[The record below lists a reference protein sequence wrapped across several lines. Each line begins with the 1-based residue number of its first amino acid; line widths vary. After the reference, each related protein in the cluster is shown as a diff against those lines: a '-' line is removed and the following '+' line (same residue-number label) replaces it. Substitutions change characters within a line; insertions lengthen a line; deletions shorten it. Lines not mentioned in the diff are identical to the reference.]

1 MTEIYQSVSQPDK
14 DNPTTQNMRASYAQL
29 LQEGHTL
36 GPDDFHDAYHG
47 AGFPEVPD
55 LKTQLPSNQDLLDH
69 SLEALRRSSMPIS
82 PETVHTTRKNV
93 LDHWAATGQLPDIN
107 DGPTADAITRD
118 RPYLSPVHQ
127 NISGVIRQI
136 ESGGLK
142 DPDAAVSSAGAI
154 GRYQIMPGTAKQYGF
169 DPDRLHD
176 PQYNT
181 MVHNAIIDDLSRR
194 YHGETDAI
202 LVAYNAGPE
211 HADQYIA
218 NGRSFEGLGK
228 WTEQTR
234 EYLKKADRLTYGDDL
249 MKPGRDAVYDPMGTL
264 GVKEEGPIAVG
275 GLDLGAIAKAAGI
288 PDLETQHQRVLEHVK
303 QMEEEGASKAEQMT
317 YQGLND
323 PYGNWFGVGS
333 IGEVAGA
340 ALLKTFKTPTQQ
352 AEIKLSQGARDFV
365 EGSIRA
371 GTGEGR
377 QIVAA
382 ASQALEE
389 FRKSVN
395 KGIPVFKT
403 WLEAKPGTAIP
414 FWENA
419 PDIMH
424 LIDHM
429 EGGNGGGKLAPTSP
443 LFPVA
448 EAIRGVNQSLRKLI
462 EQQTPDMQNFIED
475 YYRHLWIDP
484 AKADQLMGA
493 PGVANAGRQGSAAS
507 LQKRTV
513 PTIADGIQAGLTPRI
528 LDPIENTLHY
538 ASGMT
543 NYLMSERVRQEGEAA
558 GYVKWFAPGK
568 APGGWEALEG
578 RSATR
583 AWQSGYTSESLEGTE
598 AKIEELK
605 DALAAKQERLTEL
618 QGGAEPMGPRPYGF
632 STGQIERAYAPAG
645 YARSYN
651 AWVGGG
657 FYEWPV
663 GGPLYAKLQQVANF
677 MTGMKLSLSGFH
689 ALNILFENTASAI
702 SNATGEMLNGE
713 VLRGFRDLGWGVT
726 MIGPGITQAVKGAR
740 LQKAYLNLGAHPE
753 MEPSTLDE
761 RLADLYAKVGGRAMG
776 RGAEYGW
783 NQAMNWGQAWERG
796 ALQYELAHNLDGT
809 WGPGEE
815 TKAMRALMFTPR
827 LAGMIGHEVGR
838 VMSTITAP
846 LFDKYIPRVKMA
858 AWSDAMST
866 WMRANP
872 MASEEAILK
881 QGRYIHD
888 SMDDRFGELVQD
900 NLFWS
905 RELKQTFNLATVS
918 VGWEFGTVRAAYRAA
933 KEIGNLNFR
942 GEYARWAFS
951 YIAAIGLA
959 TAAFQYLRTGQSVF
973 QTGMPLPGTYYTGGQ
988 TVNRKPEIGLLP
1000 GIQKDI
1006 YQWYHLVQS
1015 APDYTHLPH
1024 QIEEYAAGKL
1034 NPFTQ
1039 MTTGYVE
1046 NRDWKNDPV
1055 LSNIRNPQQFGL
1067 PSHWNQLGNYIMDAH
1082 VPLGIEAELKPGTAI
1097 PRVERLLGIRPAP
1110 EWMQDPQRIEDITR
1124 HLERGEARKERRQ
1137 QRRQQQ

>member
-1 MTEIYQSVSQPDK
+1 MTDYPAGSIAARRPDLAAANASAEKLYQPVEQPDK
-14 DNPTTQNMRASYAQL
+14 NNPTTQNMRASYAQL
-29 LQEGHTL
+29 LQDGHTL

-107 DGPTADAITRD
+107 DGPTADAMTRD
-118 RPYLSPVHQ
+118 QPNFGPVHQ
-127 NISGVIRQI
+127 NISGVIRKL
-136 ESGGLK
+136 ETGGLA
-142 DPDAAVSSAGAI
+142 DPDAAVSSAGAV
-154 GRYQIMPGTAKQYGF
+154 GRFQILPSTAKAYGF
-169 DPDRLHD
+169 DPNRLHD
-176 PQYNT
+176 GAYNT
-181 MVHNAIIDDLSRR
+181 MVHNAIVDDLSKR
-194 YHGETDAI
+194 YHGQSDAI
-202 LVAYNAGPE
+202 LVAYNAGPMV
-211 HADQYIA
+211 ADKYIA
-218 NGRSFEGLGK
+218 SGRDIKSLP
-228 WTEQTR
+228 EQTQA
-234 EYLKKADRLTYGDDL
+234 YLRNADRLTYGDDL

-303 QMEEEGASKAEQMT
+303 QMEADGESKASQME

-333 IGEVAGA
+333 IGTVTGGWIRSIFGTAPVEKLNTF
-340 ALLKTFKTPTQQ
+340 LLKTPEALF
-352 AEIKLSQGARDFV
+352 AQGGV
-365 EGSIRA
+365 RA
-371 GTGEGR
+371 ATGEGR

-389 FRKSVN
+389 FRKTVN
-395 KGIPVFKT
+395 KGIPDFKT
-403 WLEAKPGTAIP
+403 WLEAKPGTATP

-424 LIDHM
+424 LIDHI
-429 EGGNGGGKLAPTSP
+429 EGGNRGGKLAPTSP

-448 EAIRGVNQSLRKLI
+448 EAIRGVNQSLRTLI

-475 YYRHLWIDP
+475 YYRHLWTNP
-484 AKADQLMGA
+484 ADADRAMG
-493 PGVANAGRQGSAAS
+493 AGRQGTGAN
-507 LQKRTV
+507 LKLRTV
-513 PTIADGIQAGLTPRI
+513 PTIADGIQAGLTPRF

-543 NYLMSERVRQEGEAA
+543 NYLMSQRVIEEGTAA
-558 GYVKWFAPGK
+558 SYVKYFMPGQE
-568 APGGWEALEG
+568 PGGWEALEG
-578 RSATR
+578 RSATI
-583 AWQSGYTSESLEGTE
+583 GHPG
-598 AKIEELK
+598 IP
-605 DALAAKQERLTEL
+605 
-618 QGGAEPMGPRPYGF
+618 GAVMRY
-632 STGQIERAYAPAG
+632 YAPAG

-657 FYEWPV
+657 VYEWPMV
-663 GGPLYAKLQQVANF
+663 GPLYAKLQQASNF
-677 MTGMKLSLSGFH
+677 MTGMKLGLSGFH

-726 MIGPGITQAVKGAR
+726 MIGPGVTQAIKGAR

-753 MEPSTLDE
+753 MLPSSVDE
-761 RLADLYAKVGGRAMG
+761 GLADLYARVGGRAMG

-796 ALQYELAHNLDGT
+796 ALQYELANNITSVAGKPD
-809 WGPGEE
+809 E
-815 TKAMRALMFTPR
+815 TVAMKLLMGTPR
-827 LAGMIGHEVGR
+827 LAGTIGHEVGR

-872 MASEEAILK
+872 IASEEAILK

-900 NLFWS
+900 NLFWP
-905 RELKQTFNLATVS
+905 RALKQTFNLATVS
-918 VGWEFGTVRAAYRAA
+918 VGWEFGTLRAAYRTMQ
-933 KEIGNLNFR
+933 EIGNLNFR
-942 GEYARWAFS
+942 GEYARWALS
-951 YIAAIGLA
+951 YAASLGLA
-959 TAAFQYLRTGQSVF
+959 SAAYQYLRTGQSVF
-973 QTGMPLPGTYYTGGQ
+973 QTGMPIPGTYYTGGKA
-988 TVNRKPEIGLLP
+988 VGGAPEIGLLP

-1006 YQWYHLVQS
+1006 LQWYHLIQS
-1015 APDYTHLPH
+1015 APSYEHLPS
-1024 QIEEYAAGKL
+1024 QIGGYAVGKL
-1034 NPFTQ
+1034 NPFVGMMKGLVT
-1039 MTTGYVE
+1039 
-1046 NRDWKNDPV
+1046 NRDWKGDPIV
-1055 LSNIRNPQQFGL
+1055 SNIRNPETFGL
-1067 PSHWNQLGNYIMDAH
+1067 PLHWEQLGNYIMDAF
-1082 VPLGIEAELKPGTAI
+1082 VPIGFDAELKPGTAI
-1097 PRVERLLGIRPAP
+1097 PRIERFTGIRPAP
-1110 EWMQDPQRIEDITR
+1110 EWMQEPQRMESIQR
-1124 HLERGEARKERRQ
+1124 YLERGEARKERKQ